1 MVFIAGEIRDD
12 TSEWLPRDSL
22 YNGCKYLNRDIA
34 IIRVGRDSYIMR
46 SQSRRTDDLYV
57 YDEGFRFLA
66 GRSPAITGTVAIPP
80 PTSGPISAGPLGSAQ
95 EIQLFRVNI
104 SLGADAWFEFT
115 EVGDIE
121 LSYAIIGLKIFS
133 TR

>member
-80 PTSGPISAGPLGSAQ
+80 PTSGPISAGLRICARNPT
-95 EIQLFRVNI
+95 IQGNI

-115 EVGDIE
+115 EVGGIE
-121 LSYAIIGLKIFS
+121 LSYPIIGLKIFS